1 MKILVIGLDGATP
14 ELLFGDE
21 SLVNIRHLMEMGCYG
36 RLESII
42 PPIAVPAW
50 MCMATSQDPGSL
62 GVYGFRNRIDHTYGA
77 MNIVNNSEAIREP
90 AIWDQI
96 AREGKRSVLV
106 GVPPGYP
113 PRKINGVSVG
123 CFMTPDTTETVF
135 THPPEM
141 SEEIRRLVGKYPVD
155 VVPHQLDPYVVNK
168 PSESNISRRTTIGA
182 ALLLDDKDWL
192 KDQIYQMTRKHFQVV
207 RHLMQECK
215 WDFFQ
220 FVEIGPDRMHHGF
233 WKAHDPQHILH
244 ECGDPHQNTIRQY
257 YRYLD
262 EEIGS
267 LLELIDKDTVV
278 LVASEHGAQRLDG
291 GFCVNEWLVREGL
304 LVLNHYPEKVTPPAE
319 LYVNWQGT
327 TCWSEGGY
335 YAPLFLN
342 VKGREPNGTI
352 EPQDCPKVRDEIKA
366 RFKETKGPDGKLL
379 GTLVFKPEEIYRD
392 IRGIPPDLIVHFG
405 GLYWRAVGG
414 VGYPTIHVQEN
425 DTGPDDCNPAQ
436 FGAFVMAAPN
446 CSLAGEIEGV
456 HLLDMS
462 PTLLDLAGYDVPDS
476 MRGRSWVSGASGPP
490 EELSQDQ
497 EAIIRDRLRGL
508 GYI

>member
-1 MKILVIGLDGATP
+1 MKILVIGLDCAAP

-21 SLVNIRHLMEMGCYG
+21 SLVNIRLLMEMGCYG
-36 RLESII
+36 RLESIV
-42 PPIAVPAW
+42 PPITVPAW

-62 GVYGFRNRIDHTYGA
+62 GVYGFRNRTDHSYAA
-77 MNIVNNSEAIREP
+77 MNIVDSRAIREL

-135 THPPEM
+135 THPPET

-155 VVPHQLDPYVVNK
+155 VAGF
-168 PSESNISRRTTIGA
+168 RT
-182 ALLLDDKDWL
+182 DNKDWL

-207 RHLMQECK
+207 RHLMQECE

-220 FVEIGPDRMHHGF
+220 LVEMGPDRMHHGF
-233 WKAHDPQHILH
+233 WKAHDPQHVLH
-244 ECGDPHQNTIRQY
+244 ERGDPHQNTIREY

-267 LLELIDKDTVV
+267 LLELIDKDTIV
-278 LVASEHGAQRLDG
+278 LVASDHGAQRLDG

-304 LVLNHYPEKVTPPAE
+304 LVLNHYPEKVTPLAK
-319 LYVNWQGT
+319 LDVNWQET

-335 YAPLFLN
+335 YARLFLN

-352 EPQDCPKVRDEIKA
+352 EPQHCLKVRDEIKA
-366 RFKETKGPDGKLL
+366 RFEETKDPDGKPL
-379 GTLVFKPEEIYRD
+379 GTLVFKPEEIYRE
-392 IRGIPPDLIVHFG
+392 IRGIAPDLIVHFG
-405 GLYWRAVGG
+405 GLYWRSIGG
-414 VGYPTIHVQEN
+414 VGYPTIHVREN
-425 DTGPDDCNPAQ
+425 DTGPDDCNHAQ
-436 FGAFVMAAPN
+436 FGAFIMAAPN
-446 CSLAGEIEGV
+446 CPLAGEIKGV
-456 HLLDMS
+456 HLLDIS

-476 MRGRSWVSGASGPP
+476 MRGRSWVSGASRPP
-490 EELSQDQ
+490 EKLSEDQ
-497 EAIIRDRLRGL
+497 EAIVRDRLRGL